1 MGGLWS
7 KPLHE
12 TSALRWLAE
21 ARDEAPKSLIGW
33 RRTPAASGGNQVLRW
48 GRFFAFAAIRAASM
62 ARLAQGRMASGESS
76 ASSGAVR

>member
-33 RRTPAASGGNQVLRW
+33 RRTPAA
-48 GRFFAFAAIRAASM
+48 IRAASM